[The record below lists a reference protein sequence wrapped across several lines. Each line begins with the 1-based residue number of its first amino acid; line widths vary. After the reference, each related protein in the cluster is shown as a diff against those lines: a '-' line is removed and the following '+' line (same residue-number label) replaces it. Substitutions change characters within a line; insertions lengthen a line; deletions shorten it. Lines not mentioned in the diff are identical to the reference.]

1 MKRSILIFMMIG
13 TVMIFF
19 GCSGDNPMVPKL
31 NQSDP
36 MAKELNQSDQ
46 VTTTLAKVK
55 RTFTGICT
63 QVIPPQIEGDNE
75 WYDAA
80 DDWRVTGT
88 TIWRMPNPNEFGGT
102 ATLSVDAKN
111 PHDENRGVWEMI
123 WSGTETPIE
132 GGLLIV
138 AHATGEGVEGKV
150 KGMFAEWTYTM
161 NLIFGDEENTFFYA
175 VEGNIVKPQ
184 GPIKK

>member
-1 MKRSILIFMMIG
+1 MKRSILLFLVIG

-19 GCSGDNPMVPKL
+19 GCSGDNPMAPKL

-63 QVIPPQIEGDNE
+63 PVIPPTIEGDNE

-88 TIWRMPNPNEFGGT
+88 TIWIQLSVSGGT
-102 ATLSVDAKN
+102 ATLFVDANN
-111 PHDENRGVWEMI
+111 PHDENRGKWEMI
-123 WSGTETPIE
+123 WSSTMTPIV
-132 GGLLIV
+132 GGFLIV
-138 AHATGEGVEGKV
+138 AHAMGEGVEGKV
-150 KGMFAEWTYTM
+150 KGMSAEWTYTM
-161 NLIFGDEENTFFYA
+161 NWMDDDKENTFFYV